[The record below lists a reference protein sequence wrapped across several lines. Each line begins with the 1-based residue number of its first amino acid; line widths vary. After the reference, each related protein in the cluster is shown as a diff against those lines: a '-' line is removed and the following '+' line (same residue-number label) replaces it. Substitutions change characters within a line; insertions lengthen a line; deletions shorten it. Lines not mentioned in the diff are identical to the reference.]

1 MARPPKDKRLLMNV
15 PLRIMLTAEQKAMI
29 ERAAKLDQMDMTA
42 WVRPVLLQ
50 AAEERIARAKRKQ
63 ASSQ

>member
-29 ERAAKLDQMDMTA
+29 EEAARLDQSEIAA
-42 WVRPVLLQ
+42 WARPLLLQ
-50 AAEERIARAKRKQ
+50 AAQQRLAKEKRKQ
-63 ASSQ
+63 AVS